1 MELAQE
7 RGVLRARS
15 LQGGLLEGEMS
26 ASPAHDPC
34 LALALVFK
42 HEKTISTKH
51 KQSRVI
57 SHDARV

>member
-1 MELAQE
+1 M
-7 RGVLRARS
+7 LRARS